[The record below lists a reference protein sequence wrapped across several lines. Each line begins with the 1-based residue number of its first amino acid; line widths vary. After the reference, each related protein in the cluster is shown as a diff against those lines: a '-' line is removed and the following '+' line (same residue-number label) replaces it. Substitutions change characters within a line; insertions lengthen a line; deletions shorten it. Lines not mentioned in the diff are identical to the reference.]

1 MFSMS
6 VNMAL
11 HVVAITTSIEGDM
24 LWLQAMEQEQF
35 SLLILTIHHAHNKD

>member
-1 MFSMS
+1 MS

-11 HVVAITTSIEGDM
+11 HVAAITTSIEGDM
-24 LWLQAMEQEQF
+24 LWLAMEQEQF